1 MQGSRAI
8 MAAVLVTLSS
18 SNWASAAPKPWPE
31 NPRPPLGNNPN
42 PVLGS
47 PVNASPAPIREP
59 QAPRPTL
66 GSNPH
71 QVSGTSTGA
80 KSTAPPPQ
88 RQASPP
94 ANHSRQNSSNHDRD
108 RRRDDRDRRHSYI
121 PAYVYVPYYDDASM
135 ANAGQW
141 WPNEGGQPA
150 CQIEPADPPEP
161 RAGANRAT
169 NARSNSL
176 AWKFIGYGDVL
187 FAKQE
192 YAQANDR
199 YRKAAHSA
207 PQLGAAWFRQ
217 GFALAAVGRC
227 DLAAAAVKRGLK
239 LDPAWPK
246 SNFEI
251 DQLFG
256 ANGPAKNA
264 VLDALA
270 AAAMAKP
277 TDSDRLFILGVFL
290 YFDGQNGRATTLFE
304 RAEQIAGDN
313 VGHIEAFLEQE

>member
-1 MQGSRAI
+1 MRAFRAI

-18 SNWASAAPKPWPE
+18 GNWASAAPKPWPD
-31 NPRPPLGNNPN
+31 NPRPPIGNNLK

-47 PVNASPAPIREP
+47 PVQARPAPIREP
-59 QAPRPTL
+59 QAPRPAL
-66 GSNPH
+66 GNNPH
-71 QVSGTSTGA
+71 PVSATSTGA
-80 KSTAPPPQ
+80 KPAAARPQ

-94 ANHSRQNSSNHDRD
+94 ANHSRQDSADHDRD
-108 RRRDDRDRRHSYI
+108 RRRDDRDRRHSYV
-121 PAYVYVPYYDDASM
+121 PVYVYVPYYDDVESV
-135 ANAGQW
+135 NAGQW
-141 WPNEGGQPA
+141 WPNGGVQPA
-150 CQIEPADPPEP
+150 RQIELADPPEP
-161 RAGANRAT
+161 RAGADRAT
-169 NARSNSL
+169 NARSNVL
-176 AWKFIGYGDVL
+176 AWKFIGYGDAL
-187 FAKQE
+187 FAQGK
-192 YAQANDR
+192 YAEANER
-199 YRKAAHSA
+199 YRKAARSA

-239 LDPAWPK
+239 LDPVWPK

-256 ANGPAKNA
+256 ANGQAKNA
-264 VLDALA
+264 MLDALA

-290 YFDGQNGRATTLFE
+290 HFDDQNGRAATLFE
-304 RAEQIAGDN
+304 RAEQVAGDN